1 MSKRRRAARA
11 QRWVQIEQ
19 LMAPNC
25 RRRTMGSTT
34 AAARHALIRAKTMP
48 YLMTM
53 SWIGQR
59 ECLESEHALV
69 GPVVV

>member
-1 MSKRRRAARA
+1 
-11 QRWVQIEQ
+11 
-19 LMAPNC
+19 
-25 RRRTMGSTT
+25 MGSTT

-53 SWIGQR
+53 SWNGQR
-59 ECLESEHALV
+59 EGLESEHALV